1 MPITD
6 IPLKII
12 IGFILVF
19 EIELST
25 NWLVIFAKAPN
36 VEVIPN
42 PIPLKGNGYI
52 SVINK
57 KKTEK
62 YAHMQNLAEKTK
74 IVSTIPSLQF

>member
-12 IGFILVF
+12 IGFIFVF

-25 NWLVIFAKAPN
+25 NWLLIFAKAPN

-42 PIPLKGNGYI
+42 PIPLKGKGYI